1 MDTLIQ
7 KLRVLGIAVTP
18 QRLAVMEILENR
30 RDHPTAEKIYQE
42 VRGRLPTISFN
53 TVYKTLEVLYHK
65 GLILK
70 VNPLHEVAHYDGTN
84 RPHAHLICRRCHR
97 ITDLDRQLPEGEVL
111 PPEDLRGFRVERQYL
126 TLWGLCQ
133 PCQQQE
139 SQENPKEA

>member
-1 MDTLIQ
+1 MQ
-7 KLRVLGIAVTP
+7 KLRAHGIAVTP

-30 RDHPTAEKIYQE
+30 RDHPTAEKIYRE
-42 VRGRLPTISFN
+42 VRRRLPAISFN
-53 TVYKTLEVLYHK
+53 TVYKTLEVLYLK

-97 ITDLDRQLPEGEVL
+97 IMDLDRQLPEGEVL

-126 TLWGLCQ
+126 TFWGLCQ

-139 SQENPKEA
+139 SIETPKEA

>member
-1 MDTLIQ
+1 MIK
-7 KLRVLGIAVTP
+7 KLRALGIAVTP

-42 VRGRLPTISFN
+42 VRGLLPAISFN

-70 VNPLHEVAHYDGTN
+70 VNPLHEVARYDGAGL
-84 RPHAHLICRRCHR
+84 PHAHLICRRCHR
-97 ITDLDRQLPEGEVL
+97 IMDLDMQLPEGEVL

-139 SQENPKEA
+139 SPETPKEA